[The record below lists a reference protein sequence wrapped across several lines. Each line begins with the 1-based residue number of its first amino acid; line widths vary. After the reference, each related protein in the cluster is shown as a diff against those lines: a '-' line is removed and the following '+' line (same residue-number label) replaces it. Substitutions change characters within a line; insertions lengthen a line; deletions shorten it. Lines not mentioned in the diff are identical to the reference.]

1 MIEALRAACFEA
13 GLDFDALCQQCREVI
28 LFGSRAIEAPDAQDF
43 DVMVITEHA
52 DELEHE
58 LVNLITTRTGRP
70 VSTRGGLNFKLGS
83 VDFVLVSVEQAA
95 TERWLGWELAGHVAH
110 YGKWVHGEPG
120 EWTQRTF
127 VAEDALAFKEKRVA
141 SLWRAYCRTHKLLHS
156 RARAKH
162 RTNLRREIRRL
173 RYLRKGLPV
182 PPRTI
187 LDAGV
192 KP

>member
-1 MIEALRAACFEA
+1 MIEALRAACSEA
-13 GLDFDALCQQCREVI
+13 GLDFDALCQRCREVI
-28 LFGSRAIEAPDAQDF
+28 VFGSRAIEAPDAHDF

-58 LVNLITTRTGRP
+58 LVDLITTRTGRP
-70 VSTRGGLNFKLGS
+70 LATRGGLNFKLGT
-83 VDFVLVSVEQAA
+83 VDFVLVSVEQAG

-120 EWTQRTF
+120 EWAKRTF
-127 VAEDALAFKEKRVA
+127 VAEDALAFKEKRVT
-141 SLWRAYCRTHKLLHS
+141 SLWGVYRRTHALLS
-156 RARAKH
+156 ARTRVKH
-162 RTNLRREIRRL
+162 RTDLRREIRRL

-187 LDAGV
+187 LDSGV
-192 KP
+192 RP